1 MVFFQLIVY
10 DTYPRSIQAQRKYQT
25 SMFEKIAFI
34 NYCTLDLNKAL
45 KFYRDTLGFKLL
57 VQNEE
62 WVEFEV
68 GGQRLA
74 LRLVDPIS
82 SNPQGLHPDRAMIW
96 LETRSI
102 EKTIASLEE
111 KKVIFI
117 NKLKLFSYGKTAT
130 FKDPDGNPIGLY
142 EPPSKE

>member
-1 MVFFQLIVY
+1 
-10 DTYPRSIQAQRKYQT
+10 
-25 SMFEKIAFI
+25 MFKKIAFI
-34 NYCTLDLNKAL
+34 NYCTLDLRKAL
-45 KFYRDTLGFKLL
+45 KFYRDVLGLKLL

-74 LRLVDPIS
+74 LRQIDPLAEQ
-82 SNPQGLHPDRAMIW
+82 PEGPHPNGAMIW
-96 LETRSI
+96 LEARPI
-102 EKTIASLEE
+102 EKAITFLEE

-117 NKLKLFSYGKTAT
+117 DKLKSLSYGKTAT

-142 EPPSKE
+142 EPPPKE

>member
-1 MVFFQLIVY
+1 
-10 DTYPRSIQAQRKYQT
+10 
-25 SMFEKIAFI
+25 MFDKIAFI
-34 NYCTLDLNKAL
+34 HYCTLDLKKAL

-82 SNPQGLHPDRAMIW
+82 SKPEGPHPEGAMIW

-102 EKTIASLEE
+102 EKTIAFLEE
-111 KKVIFI
+111 KKVNFI
-117 NKLKLFSYGKTAT
+117 NNLESFSYGKTAT
-130 FKDPDGNPIGLY
+130 FIDPDGNPIGLY
-142 EPPSKE
+142 EPPEKNA